1 MTPSQRHSKLD
12 DAIFTSFNLKK
23 EGQTAARITRDNQKL
38 RFVIFDQ
45 TRKNVGVDTLEPNN
59 SDFAKKFPCNQ
70 RDSGENSPGT
80 VQCSRQLLN
89 Q

>member
-23 EGQTAARITRDNQKL
+23 EGQAAARITRDNQKL

-59 SDFAKKFPCNQ
+59 SDFAKKI
-70 RDSGENSPGT
+70 S
-80 VQCSRQLLN
+80 L
-89 Q
+89 